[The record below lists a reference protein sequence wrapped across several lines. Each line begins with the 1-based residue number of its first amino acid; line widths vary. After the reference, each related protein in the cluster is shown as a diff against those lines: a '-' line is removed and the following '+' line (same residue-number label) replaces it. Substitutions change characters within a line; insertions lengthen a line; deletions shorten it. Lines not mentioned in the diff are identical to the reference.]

1 MRRVSKGA
9 LLTVAVVVAVLAVA
23 AVGGWAALSGGA
35 KEAQPPGRPRRV
47 PTVQV
52 ETAARTTIRR
62 TLEMTGEVV
71 AVNSVVV
78 ATTVEGPILHCPW
91 REGDRVQAG
100 ERLIEIDRET
110 YRAEVQAAQA
120 SWAVAAANLADMEAG
135 TRPEDIAEAEHQTRE
150 WAEMVVRAKT
160 DFERAEKLIE
170 RGAVSKGDFER
181 IRADFHVAQA
191 KVAALESRLE
201 KLRAGPTQT
210 EIAVQ
215 EAMVEQAAAAL
226 EVAKAK
232 LAECVVAAPFEGTVA
247 AVHVRPGDIA
257 TPRTPLLEL
266 IDLSSLVVRFAVPEA
281 RATAVQPGMSLTV
294 TLDAYPGRVLDATVA
309 RVYPTLDPVM
319 RTRTV
324 EAVLSEPVELVPG
337 MFARVE
343 LHLES
348 SENAIV
354 ISPDAILVTPQGEQ
368 IVFVVADGK
377 AEQRSI
383 TTGIER
389 RREVEVVEGIREGE
403 QVVVAGN
410 ERLRSG
416 MSVAVPSGGGGG
428 AGSEEERPTK
438 KADKPSDPGARKT

>member
-1 MRRVSKGA
+1 
-9 LLTVAVVVAVLAVA
+9 LLTVVAVVVVVVVA
-23 AVGGWAALSGGA
+23 IAMVGGWAFMSSGTKA
-35 KEAQPPGRPRRV
+35 AQPPGRPRRV

-52 ETAARTTIRR
+52 ETAARATIRR
-62 TLEMTGEVV
+62 TLELTGEVV

-110 YRAEVQAAQA
+110 YRAEVQATQA
-120 SWAVAAANLADMEAG
+120 AWGVAAAKVADMNAG
-135 TRPEDIAEAEHQTRE
+135 TRPEEIAEAEHQVRE
-150 WAEMVVRAKT
+150 WAEVVARAKA
-160 DFERAEKLIE
+160 DFERAERLVE

-181 IRADFHVAQA
+181 SRADFHAAEA
-191 KVAALESRLE
+191 KLAALEARLD

-210 EIAVQ
+210 AVAVQ
-215 EAMVEQAAAAL
+215 EAMVEQAAAAV
-226 EVAKAK
+226 EVAKAR

-247 AVHVRPGDIA
+247 AMHVRPGDIA
-257 TPRTPLLEL
+257 TPRAPLLEL

-281 RATAVQPGMSLTV
+281 RATAVRPEMSLTV
-294 TLDAYPGRVLDATVA
+294 TLDAYPGRTLNAKVA

-410 ERLRSG
+410 ERLRNG
-416 MSVAVPSGGGGG
+416 ASVALPGGGGG
-428 AGSEEERPTK
+428 GPGSEQERPA

>member
-1 MRRVSKGA
+1 MRRIPKGS

-23 AVGGWAALSGGA
+23 AVGGWAAFSAGT
-35 KEAQPPGRPRRV
+35 KEAEQSGKPKRAPVVRV
-47 PTVQV
+47 Q
-52 ETAARTTIRR
+52 EAARTSIHR
-62 TLEMTGEVV
+62 TLELTGEVV

-78 ATTVEGPILHCPW
+78 ATMVEGPILHCPW

-100 ERLIEIDRET
+100 EKLIEIDRET

-120 SWAVAAANLADMEAG
+120 AWGVAAANLADLKAG
-135 TRPEDIAEAEHQTRE
+135 TRPEEIAEAEHQARE
-150 WAEMVVRAKT
+150 WVEMTARAKT
-160 DFERAEKLIE
+160 DFERANRLVE
-170 RGAVSKGDFER
+170 RGAVSKSDFEKSQ
-181 IRADFHVAQA
+181 ADFHMAQA
-191 KVAALESRLE
+191 KVAALESHLE

-226 EVAKAK
+226 EVAKAQ
-232 LAECVVAAPFEGTVA
+232 LAECVVVASFEGTVS

-257 TPRTPLLEL
+257 TPRAPLLEL

-281 RATAVQPGMSLTV
+281 QATAVRPEMSLSV
-294 TLDAYPGRVLDATVA
+294 TLDAYPGRTLNAKVSRL
-309 RVYPTLDPVM
+309 YPSLDPVM

-324 EAVLSEPVELVPG
+324 EAVLVEPIELVPG

-348 SENAIV
+348 SENTIV
-354 ISPDAILVTPQGEQ
+354 VPQEAILTTPKGGL
-368 IVFVVADGK
+368 VLFVVVGEK

-383 TTGIER
+383 ATGIEQGR
-389 RREVEVVEGIREGE
+389 LVEVVEGVREGE

-410 ERLRSG
+410 EKLKNG
-416 MSVAVPSGGGGG
+416 AQVALPGPPGGKPGPQQQ
-428 AGSEEERPTK
+428 RPAN
-438 KADKPSDPGARKT
+438 ADKPSDPGARKA